1 MRTGEAN
8 KPVVLCAFKRKCV
21 ILQLVVSVVF
31 VVVVYLLLLFQ
42 LLWILLALLS
52 FVRHRRQCEM
62 AQINKYKMT
71 EKQLKLM
78 FFASVIYIHSTSVQS
93 PDSRL
98 ISTLFFI
105 YSVNSQKKICHP
117 FYLFT
122 RVFFLLTKRSDLYSL
137 FLKKKS
143 SIFRS
148 VLLK

>member
-52 FVRHRRQCEM
+52 FVRHRRQCKM
-62 AQINKYKMT
+62 AQINKYKMA

-105 YSVNSQKKICHP
+105 YSVN
-117 FYLFT
+117 
-122 RVFFLLTKRSDLYSL
+122 R
-137 FLKKKS
+137 KKKS
-143 SIFRS
+143 ATHFIYLRGFFFID
-148 VLLK
+148 KKE